1 MLCIPFDMAAHFAI
15 PRQIRLLLLRP
26 KLRVLVVFVFGVCIF
41 VLLIGS
47 RGRFQLIRDTGYFFR
62 PAWDKPSSPDH
73 LARPWIEIPQYYHP
87 DIPVAERCAPFGW
100 RTRAQKKKFKVID
113 ATLFSIE
120 LDMLEIRLR
129 ELWPYVDVFLL
140 VEGNTTFTGLSKPL
154 VFERNRERFAWAESK
169 IVYRQLSQL
178 EAGESKEAREG
189 WKNEADT
196 RDAVTKFLRDDIHV
210 QDGDLVIVSD
220 VDEIPSAS
228 TMSLLRSCEGYDADL
243 HLNLDSYMYSFQYS
257 ISDAIPIYS
266 TLAQVKTWSPD
277 AKYEH
282 TRSADAK
289 RLLLHAGWHCSFCF
303 RNIADFQF
311 KMSAFSHA
319 DRLLYPEKMLDPKY
333 IQDRLCS
340 GKELFG
346 MLPEAYTWKELWRA
360 MGAFQKIKEGN
371 LPKAVIQDIAKG
383 KNKYKFLLPD
393 GCARE
398 DYEEA
403 KNDFDLFGP
412 KVGYRGY

>member
-1 MLCIPFDMAAHFAI
+1 MRTYFAVA
-15 PRQIRLLLLRP
+15 RQMRLLSLRP
-26 KLRVLVVFVFGVCIF
+26 KLSVLVVFLFGLCTF
-41 VLLIGS
+41 VILIGS
-47 RGRFQLIRDTGYFFR
+47 RGRFRLVRDTGYLLR
-62 PAWDKPSSPDH
+62 PAWDKPSTSGH
-73 LARPWIEIPQYYHP
+73 LARPWIQVPQYYHP
-87 DIPVAERCAPFGW
+87 DVSVSERCAAFGW
-100 RTRAQKKKFKVID
+100 KIREQKGKFKVID
-113 ATLFSIE
+113 STLFSIE
-120 LDMLEIRLR
+120 LDMLEIRLI
-129 ELWPYVDVFLL
+129 ELWPYVDVFLI

-154 VFERNRERFAWAESK
+154 VFERNRERFKWAESK
-169 IVYRQLSQL
+169 IVYRQLNNL

-189 WKNEADT
+189 WKNEGDT
-196 RDAVTKFLRDDIHV
+196 RDAVTKYLRDDIHV

-220 VDEIPSAS
+220 VDEIPSAA
-228 TMSLLRSCEGYDADL
+228 TMSLLRSCEGYDAEF
-243 HLNLDSYMYSFQYS
+243 HLNLDSYMYSFEFS
-257 ISDAIPIYS
+257 VSDALPLYS
-266 TLAQVKTWSPD
+266 TLAQIKTWSAT

-282 TRSADAK
+282 IRSPDAK

-319 DRLLYPEKMLDPKY
+319 DRLLYPEKMLNPQY

-360 MGAFQKIKEGN
+360 MGAFQRVKEGN
-371 LPKAVIQDIAKG
+371 LPKAVIQDIIKG
-383 KNKYKFLLPD
+383 TGKYGFLLP
-393 GCARE
+393 GQCRRE

-403 KNDFDLFGP
+403 KNDFDIFGP